1 MNPLQYDKNLFDSKE
16 LTVITRRRELDSLDW
31 KLLGELQTDARVST
45 AELGRKASLSPPAVA
60 ERVQKLVDRGVIRG
74 FHAHVEPSSVGLPVT
89 AMIRM
94 SVVGDILPRLSILL
108 QSLPEVVECYRGT
121 GSDSFIMKVCVASVE
136 HLEHLIDRLT
146 PFGMTT
152 TSIVLSTVVARRP
165 LDPTMPDW
173 TTRLKSDQKQT
184 KTVTRNNP
192 MGVSVGRS
200 RSRR

>member
-1 MNPLQYDKNLFDSKE
+1 MQE
-16 LTVITRRRELDSLDW
+16 LL
-31 KLLGELQTDARVST
+31 
-45 AELGRKASLSPPAVA
+45 
-60 ERVQKLVDRGVIRG
+60 DRGVIRG

-108 QSLPEVVECYRGT
+108 QSLPEILECYRGT

-165 LDPTMPDW
+165 LEPTMRDW

-184 KTVTRNNP
+184 KTVALNNLL
-192 MGVSVGRS
+192 GVSIGRS